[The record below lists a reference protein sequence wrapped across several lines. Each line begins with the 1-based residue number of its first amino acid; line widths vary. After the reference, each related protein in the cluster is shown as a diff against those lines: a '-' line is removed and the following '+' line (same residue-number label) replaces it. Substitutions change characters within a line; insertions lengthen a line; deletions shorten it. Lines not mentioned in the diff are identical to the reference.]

1 MEWLHK
7 ICFVRTVPTFFQEGH
22 TPVLASA
29 VEVIKAVLRSGWLTG
44 SSLGDNTLTGLLDS
58 KEVEFD
64 DNLAGYISSSWRCK
78 AWLGVLRM
86 WPFKDCSVSRM

>member
-1 MEWLHK
+1 MEWLQK
-7 ICFVRTVPTFFQEGH
+7 ICLVITVPTFFQEGH

-29 VEVIKAVLRSGWLTG
+29 AEVIKAVLRNSWLTG

-64 DNLAGYISSSWRCK
+64 DNLPGYISSSRRCK
-78 AWLGVLRM
+78 AWLGMLRM